1 MKIYWQ
7 EIEHNW
13 PTNDGKT
20 PSFRV
25 GRAKVPGGWLVIFF
39 ELRTEE
45 YWANMRENFSEVW
58 AAGFGGLTFVPDP
71 NHSWDGNS
79 LP

>member
-1 MKIYWQ
+1 VRINW
-7 EIEHNW
+7 ENIEHNW
-13 PTNDGKT
+13 PAGDGKT
-20 PSFRV
+20 PCFRL

-45 YWANMRENFSEVW
+45 YWAKMSADHTGMW
-58 AAGFGGLTFVPDP
+58 AAGFGGMSFVPDP
-71 NHSWDGNS
+71 GHLWDGSS

>member
-1 MKIYWQ
+1 MRIDWQ

-13 PTNDGKT
+13 PRDDGKT
-20 PSFRV
+20 PCFRV

-39 ELRTEE
+39 ELRVEE
-45 YWANMRENFSEVW
+45 YWANMQQNFSGAW
-58 AAGFGGLTFVPDP
+58 GAGFGGLTFVPDP
-71 NHSWDGNS
+71 SHRWDGNS